1 MRFGSDGRGMAYVS
15 WRFIELRR
23 GVRDMACEE
32 IRLTAMT
39 TAAG

>member
-1 MRFGSDGRGMAYVS
+1 MWFDGPKMPWLRGAENEEQKTMRR
-15 WRFIELRR
+15 
-23 GVRDMACEE
+23 EE